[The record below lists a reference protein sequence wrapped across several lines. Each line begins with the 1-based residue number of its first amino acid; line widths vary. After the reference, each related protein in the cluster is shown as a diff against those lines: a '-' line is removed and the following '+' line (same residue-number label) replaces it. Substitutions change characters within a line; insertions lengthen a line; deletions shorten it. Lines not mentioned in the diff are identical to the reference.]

1 MSRKIWFL
9 VLFVVGVCSVNST
22 GFQSWVVP
30 AQAQVEESPRAS
42 LVPEVRQFD
51 FWVGKWK
58 VTTGS
63 ATVVSSV
70 STFGVGGIAM
80 LETYNPGGEYQATSV
95 TVYNSKTRKWTQNWL
110 DSDGLLLELSGEL
123 QNGIMVLTGDYTGSQ
138 GQPTQARLT
147 YFNISR
153 TEFDQTFEISTDSG
167 TTWATTYSAHYVK
180 DLSPLPVSRSPE
192 IKRLEKQQF
201 TAASLP
207 SKARDFDFWV
217 GKWTVDVAGSNTP
230 AISLIRSFGLGGGL
244 AILEDYNLGSY
255 RGTSVSVFSLKNN
268 QWHQF
273 WFDNGAPALLLEI
286 DGNLANGMMDLE
298 GDYFDDSNG
307 RRLYSR
313 LRYFNIKGDTF
324 TQHFDVSPDG
334 GKTFQTTYNAFYT
347 RQILAAPQN
356 FAASQVKS
364 TKVVLSWKDTST
376 IEDRFE
382 IQQFQDGKWVTLA
395 TTRSD
400 ATRSKIK
407 KLQAQ
412 TMYRFAVR
420 ACAGVECSESA
431 ELTVTTQ

>member
-1 MSRKIWFL
+1 MPRKIWFL
-9 VLFVVGVCSVNST
+9 VLLVVVVCSVNGT
-22 GFQSWVVP
+22 GFQQWGVP
-30 AQAQVEESPRAS
+30 VQAQVEESTRTS
-42 LVPEVRQFD
+42 LAPEVRQFD
-51 FWVGKWK
+51 FFIGKWK

-123 QNGIMVLTGDYTGSQ
+123 QNGMMVLTGDYIGSQ

-153 TEFDQTFEISTDSG
+153 TEFDQTFEISTDTG
-167 TTWATTYSAHYVK
+167 ATWSRTYSAHYVK
-180 DLSPLPVSRSPE
+180 DLSPLPASSSPE

-217 GKWTVDVAGSNTP
+217 GKWTVDIAGSNVP
-230 AISLIRSFGLGGGL
+230 GLSNIRSFGLGGGL
-244 AILEDYNLGSY
+244 AILEDYNQGSY

-273 WFDNGAPALLLEI
+273 WYDNGEQALLLEI
-286 DGNLANGMMDLE
+286 DGNLENGMMDLE
-298 GDYFDDSNG
+298 GEYDDNNSS

-324 TQHFDVSPDG
+324 SQHFDVSPDG

-347 RQILAAPQN
+347 KQILAVPQN
-356 FAASQVKS
+356 FAANQVKS

-382 IQQFQDGKWVTLA
+382 IQQLQDGKWVTIA

-407 KLQAQ
+407 KLQTQ
-412 TMYRFAVR
+412 TTYRFAVR
-420 ACAGVECSESA
+420 ACAGAECSESA
-431 ELTVTTQ
+431 ELTVTTP